1 MTGHVMVFAPAPQ
14 LTVTVERRG
23 DGDDIHLHPGG
34 QGVWQ
39 ARMITSLGRDVVL
52 CASMGGEVGKV
63 LEPLIAEEGITV
75 RAISAGSRNGAYVH
89 DRRSGTRVDL
99 AEVPGDALSRH
110 ELDELYGMALAEGLA
125 AEVSVLSG
133 PAHPAVVPPDMY
145 RRLAA
150 DLGRNGR
157 RVVADLSG
165 DHLDAVLAGRPD
177 VVKVSHEDLGIPD
190 DMGSLTHAVCTL
202 RDAGANTV
210 VVTRAHRPAVTLLE
224 DTIYEVVT
232 PRLEPADPRGAG
244 DSLTA
249 GLAASLAAGDAIREA
264 VQAGAAAGA
273 LNVTRHGLG
282 TGEPGAVSQLRER
295 IRLVPIGNRPA
306 AGEEESDAP
315 DIRATPEELAHRVDV
330 P

>member
-1 MTGHVMVFAPAPQ
+1 MTGHVMVFAPAPR

-23 DGDDIHLHPGG
+23 DGDEIHLHPGG

-39 ARMITSLGRDVVL
+39 ARMISSLGRHVVL
-52 CASMGGEVGKV
+52 CASLGGEVGQV
-63 LEPLIAEEGITV
+63 LEPLIADEGITV

-89 DRRSGTRVDL
+89 DRRGGTRVDV

-110 ELDELYGMALAEGLA
+110 ELDELYGLALAEGLVA
-125 AEVSVLSG
+125 GVCLLSG
-133 PAHPAVVPPDMY
+133 PANPAVVPPDMY

-165 DHLDAVLAGRPD
+165 EHLRAVLAGGPD

-190 DMGSLTHAVCTL
+190 DIESLTHAVCSL

-210 VVTRAHRPAVTLLE
+210 VVTRAERPAVALLE
-224 DTIYEVVT
+224 NTVYELVT

-249 GLAASLAAGDAIREA
+249 GLAASLAAGDAIGEA

-282 TGEPGAVSQLRER
+282 TGEPGAVTQLRER
-295 IRLVPIGNRPA
+295 VRLVPVGSRPPE
-306 AGEEESDAP
+306 AGEPTDAP
-315 DIRATPEELAHRVDV
+315 DIRATPQDLAHRVDV

>member
-1 MTGHVMVFAPAPQ
+1 MTGHVMVLAPAPQ

-23 DGDDIHLHPGG
+23 DGDEIHLHPGG

-39 ARMITSLGRDVVL
+39 ARMISSLGRRVVL
-52 CASMGGEVGKV
+52 CASLGGEVGQV
-63 LEPLIAEEGITV
+63 LEPLIAAEGITV
-75 RAISAGSRNGAYVH
+75 RAISAGSRNGTYVH
-89 DRRSGTRVDL
+89 DRRTGTRVDV
-99 AEVPGDALSRH
+99 AEVAGDALSRH
-110 ELDELYGMALAEGLA
+110 ELDELYGLTLAEGLV
-125 AEVSVLSG
+125 AEVCVLSG

-165 DHLDAVLAGRPD
+165 EHLRAVLAGRPD
-177 VVKVSHEDLGIPD
+177 VVKVSHEDLGVD
-190 DMGSLTHAVCTL
+190 DDIESLSRSVCAL

-210 VVTRAHRPAVTLLE
+210 VVTRAHRPAVALID
-224 DTIYEVVT
+224 DTIYELVT

-249 GLAASLAAGDAIREA
+249 GLAASLAEGGAITEA

-295 IRLVPIGNRPA
+295 VRLVPVGNRAPE
-306 AGEEESDAP
+306 GRERSDAP
-315 DIRATPEELAHRVDV
+315 DIRATPADLAHRVDV

>member
-23 DGDDIHLHPGG
+23 DGDEIHLHPGG

-39 ARMITSLGRDVVL
+39 ARMINSLGRPVVL
-52 CASMGGEVGKV
+52 CASLGGEVGQV
-63 LEPLIAEEGITV
+63 LEPLIAGEGITV
-75 RAISAGSRNGAYVH
+75 RAIAASSHNGTYVH
-89 DRRSGTRVDL
+89 DRRSGTRVDV
-99 AEVPGDALSRH
+99 AEVPGDPLSRH
-110 ELDELYGMALAEGLA
+110 ELDELYGLTLAEGLA
-125 AEVSVLSG
+125 AEVCVLSG
-133 PAHPAVVPPDMY
+133 AASPAVVPPDMY

-165 DHLDAVLAGRPD
+165 EHLRAVLAGQPD
-177 VVKVSHEDLGIPD
+177 VVKISHDDLGIED
-190 DMGSLTHAVCTL
+190 DVESLTHAVCAL
-202 RDAGANTV
+202 REAGANTV
-210 VVTRAHRPAVTLLE
+210 VVTRAHRPAVALIE
-224 DTIYEVVT
+224 DTIYELVT

-249 GLAASLAAGDAIREA
+249 GLAATLAGGGAITEA

-295 IRLVPIGNRPA
+295 IRLVPVGYRPA
-306 AGEEESDAP
+306 DGEEASDAP
-315 DIRATPEELAHRVDV
+315 DIRTTPEDLAHRVDV